1 MPETFV
7 IVGASLT
14 GGSAAVTLRE
24 EGFDGRTILIGEEPH
39 PPYARPP
46 LSKEYFRGEEPFV
59 DALLR
64 PLDFYASNEIE
75 TQFGVRASRVDPV
88 DKTVELVDGRRIPY
102 DKVLIATG
110 SRNRRLPIPGLE
122 LEGVYDLRT
131 VDDCD
136 RIRAEVVAGRR
147 AAVVGMGFIGS
158 EIAASLR
165 QLGVD
170 VVVVEGPKAPL
181 SRVLGAEVGRVME
194 HIHRDHGVMMLFEDH
209 VTGFEGSGRVDC
221 IVTERG
227 QRVDCDFTV
236 VGIGIEPVT
245 DPLVGSKVEVDNG
258 IVVDEYCRTNVEG
271 VYAAGDVTNHYHPI
285 FERKMRVEHWHNAIN
300 QGPAAARNMMGVTT
314 PYDEIHWFWSDQYD
328 YNLQYAGF
336 HRDWDDLVVR
346 GSLEERD
353 FIAFYLKDELVA
365 AVVGMNRGR
374 DVRRAMGLIKA
385 RKAVETNPL
394 RDDDIDLR
402 KLAAS

>member
-75 TQFGVRASRVDPV
+75 TRLGVRASRVDPV
-88 DKTVELVDGRRIPY
+88 DKTVELADGRRIPY

-110 SRNRRLPIPGLE
+110 SRNRRLPTPGLE

-170 VVVVEGPKAPL
+170 VVVVEGSKAPL

-194 HIHRDHGVMMLFEDH
+194 HN
-209 VTGFEGSGRVDC
+209 TAT
-221 IVTERG
+221 TE
-227 QRVDCDFTV
+227 
-236 VGIGIEPVT
+236 
-245 DPLVGSKVEVDNG
+245 
-258 IVVDEYCRTNVEG
+258 
-271 VYAAGDVTNHYHPI
+271 
-285 FERKMRVEHWHNAIN
+285 
-300 QGPAAARNMMGVTT
+300 
-314 PYDEIHWFWSDQYD
+314 
-328 YNLQYAGF
+328 
-336 HRDWDDLVVR
+336 
-346 GSLEERD
+346 
-353 FIAFYLKDELVA
+353 
-365 AVVGMNRGR
+365 
-374 DVRRAMGLIKA
+374 
-385 RKAVETNPL
+385 
-394 RDDDIDLR
+394 
-402 KLAAS
+402 